1 MRIVSV
7 LGSPH
12 GGRGNTAR
20 LVASVLNAAAKAGA
34 ELIEFSLA
42 TVRVEPCRACEVCH
56 RTGECPIDDDYK
68 KVRDA
73 ISMADAVVLA
83 SPNYMFSVTAQMKAL
98 IDRLS
103 GPLHC
108 QMLMGRYGA
117 AVVTAGSDSA
127 EVEQYLLRFLRAMGC
142 WTVGS
147 VGASAPEMFDS
158 GAFERKVTE
167 AKELGRALVHAI
179 RERQTFPEQEAERR
193 AFFERI
199 KALILHR
206 RDDWQHEYNYWLS
219 QGQL

>member
-12 GGRGNTAR
+12 GARGNTAR
-20 LVASVLNAAAKAGA
+20 LLTPLLRVAAEAGA
-34 ELIEFSLA
+34 EIEEFSLA
-42 TVRVEPCRACEVCH
+42 TVRVEPCRACEACH
-56 RTGECPIDDDYK
+56 RTGACPINDDYN

-73 ISMADAVVLA
+73 MLAADALVLA
-83 SPNYMFSVTAQMKAL
+83 SPNYMFSVSAQMKAL
-98 IDRLS
+98 LDRLS

-108 QMLMGRYGA
+108 QMLVGRYGA
-117 AVVTAGSDSA
+117 AVVSAGADCD

-147 VGASAPEMFDS
+147 VGASALEMFDS
-158 GAFERKVTE
+158 GAFERKATE
-167 AKELGRALVHAI
+167 AKELGNALVGAV
-179 RERQTFPEQEAERR
+179 RKRRTFPEQEAERR
-193 AFFERI
+193 VFFERM

-219 QGQL
+219 QGHL